1 MADNVTPATC
11 ARAEEPTTTA
21 SPHQIYERYVWAT
34 AMTHNAEALA
44 EMFTTDGVIEAP
56 LAPSGEAFPRRL
68 RGRDEI
74 RKGLAAYYERSTTA
88 KRSVDVD
95 QTRYVLHRTSDPDV
109 FILEIDAVEIDAA
122 FDGPSDPATM
132 SLVQIFRARDGKI
145 SLIRDYFAP
154 DQAG

>member
-1 MADNVTPATC
+1 M
-11 ARAEEPTTTA
+11 TA
-21 SPHQIYERYVWAT
+21 NPQQIYERYVWAT

-44 EMFTTDGVIEAP
+44 DLFTTDGIIEAP

-74 RKGLAAYYERSTTA
+74 RMGMAAYYERSTTV
-88 KRSVDVD
+88 KRSVNVD

-109 FILEIDAVEIDAA
+109 FIVEIDAA
-122 FDGPSDPATM
+122 FDGPGDSATM
-132 SLVQIFRARDGKI
+132 SLVQIFRTRDGKI
-145 SLIRDYFAP
+145 SLLRDYFAP